1 MENQEITFEQL
12 PQAVNQLCQDMAFL
26 KKHLL
31 EKNNLQNAPVS
42 DQWFDLSQLCNY
54 LPDKPAKATIYAYVS
69 ANAIPCHKGAKKL
82 RFLKSEIDEW
92 LKKGKKKTG
101 SDLEKE
107 ADIFLS
113 TLKRKG
119 GRNDK

>member
-31 EKNNLQNAPVS
+31 EKNTQQQTAES
-42 DQWFDLSQLCNY
+42 DRWFDLSELCDY

-69 ANAIPCHKGAKKL
+69 SNAIPCHKGAKKL
-82 RFLKSEIDEW
+82 RFLKSEIDNW
-92 LKKGKKKTG
+92 LKQGKKKTA
-101 SDLEKE
+101 SDIAKD
-107 ADIFLS
+107 ADNFLS
-113 TLKRKG
+113 TIKRKG
-119 GRNDK
+119 GRYGK